1 MPKQLPRLR
10 KISSSLNLCFSIQ
23 ILSYLFYYNLFS
35 SFFLHKKAKKKTV
48 PRKEPS
54 LTSS

>member
-1 MPKQLPRLR
+1 M
-10 KISSSLNLCFSIQ
+10 NLCFSIQ
-23 ILSYLFYYNLFS
+23 ILSHLFYYTLFS
-35 SFFLHKKAKKKTV
+35 SSFLHKKAKKKTV